1 MDGNSSMTLE
11 YETRYAVGHK
21 EAKNY
26 DTTALRE
33 AFLAEDLFQ
42 TDKIKL
48 IYTHYDRFIVGGVV
62 PKSKTLVLDAID
74 PLKAQYFLAR
84 RELGIINIGG
94 LGIVIVDGEEIVLE
108 NKEAL
113 YVGAGVKS
121 VSFASVDAQQPARYY
136 LNSAPAHASYPTK
149 KVGREQA
156 NVLELGSLETSNER
170 SIYQLIING
179 IVETCQLQMGLTMLK
194 PGSVWNTM
202 PAHQHDRRMEAY
214 LYFDLAEEQAVS
226 HFMGEP
232 KETRHLWTTN
242 EQAVISPA
250 WSIHSGSGTSNYS
263 FIWGM
268 AGENLDYDDMDKYA
282 ATELK

>member
-1 MDGNSSMTLE
+1 MTLE
-11 YETRYAVGHK
+11 YEIRYAVGQK

-26 DTTALRE
+26 DTTELRT

-42 TDKIKL
+42 TGKIKL
-48 IYTHYDRFIVGGVV
+48 IYTHYDRLIIGGVV
-62 PKSKTLVLDAID
+62 PQSESLPLSAID
-74 PLKAQYFLAR
+74 PLKAQYFLDR
-84 RELGIINIGG
+84 RELGIVNIGG
-94 LGIVIVDGEEIVLE
+94 SGCVIVDDQEFLLD

-113 YVGAGVKS
+113 YVGAGTKS
-121 VSFASVDAQQPARYY
+121 VSFSSVNPEQPARFY

-156 NVLELGSLETSNER
+156 NILELGSQETSNER
-170 SIYQLIING
+170 TIYQLIING
-179 IVETCQLQMGLTMLK
+179 IVDTCQLQMGLTILK

-214 LYFDLAEEQAVS
+214 LYFDLSDDQAVS

-232 KETRHLWTTN
+232 KETRHLWVTN

-250 WSIHSGSGTSNYS
+250 WSIHSGAGTANYS

-268 AGENLDYDDMDKYA
+268 AGENLDYDDMDKYS

>member
-1 MDGNSSMTLE
+1 MTIQ

-21 EAKNY
+21 EAKGY
-26 DTTALRE
+26 DTSELRE
-33 AFLAEDLFQ
+33 EFLVEDLFQ
-42 TDKIKL
+42 SDLIKL
-48 IYTHYDRFIVGGVV
+48 VYTHYDRFIIGGVV
-62 PKSKTLVLDAID
+62 PQHKSLSLNVID
-74 PLKAQYFLAR
+74 PLKAKNFLDR
-84 RELGIINIGG
+84 RELGIINIGATG
-94 LGIVIVDGEEIVLE
+94 TVSIDDKEYKLG

-113 YVGAGVKS
+113 YVGAGAKS
-121 VSFASVDAQQPARYY
+121 VIFSSESSEQPARYY
-136 LNSAPAHASYPTK
+136 LNSAPAHVSLPTK

-156 NVLELGSLETSNER
+156 NILELGSLETSNER
-170 SIYQLIING
+170 TIYQLIING
-179 IVETCQLQMGLTMLK
+179 VVETCQLQMGLTMLK

-202 PAHQHDRRMEAY
+202 PAHQHDRRMETY
-214 LYFDLAEEQAVS
+214 LYFDLPSGQAVS

-232 KETRHLWTTN
+232 QETRHLWTTN

-282 ATELK
+282 ATELR